1 MTMKLRE
8 IQRRRFP
15 GRWVVFVCAFLA
27 VCAFIA
33 FEVLDVDG
41 SNFQHPLRENA
52 IAAEP
57 TSADLEQ
64 LLAQAPSAPGA
75 QTGVFLSLE
84 VRLPPGLPDVRSRSS
99 VNGICAGTNRTL
111 PRASLRRE
119 PSSTALSD
127 DPA

>member
-1 MTMKLRE
+1 MLKE
-8 IQRRRFP
+8 FQRRRLP
-15 GRWVVFVCAFLA
+15 GGWLVFACAFLA

-41 SNFQHPLRENA
+41 SNFPHPPRESV

-57 TSADLEQ
+57 TCADLEQ
-64 LLAQAPSAPGA
+64 LLPRVTSAPGM
-75 QTGVFLSLE
+75 QTSVFLSVE
-84 VRLPPGLPDVRSRSS
+84 VPLLPELPDLRSRSS
-99 VNGICAGTNRTL
+99 ATAIRAGTNHTL